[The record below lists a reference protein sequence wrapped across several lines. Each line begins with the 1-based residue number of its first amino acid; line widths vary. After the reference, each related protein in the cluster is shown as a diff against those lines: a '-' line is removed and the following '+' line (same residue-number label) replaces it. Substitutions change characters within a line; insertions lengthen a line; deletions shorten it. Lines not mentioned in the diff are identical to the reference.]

1 MTSPLSG
8 SLAGLESVADALTKA
23 ELIDLTVTLAE
34 RSPPVWPTHMPFQRK
49 DYNWYASRSDQVQP
63 IHRFRGPYHTAWLTL
78 DEHCGTHFDPPA
90 HFTPPPDS
98 GLPHANECGL
108 QSGDKIE
115 LGRLMGPAAV
125 IDVSELTDT
134 GEPGVGPEILPEH
147 IQRWEAEHGELR
159 EDEIVLYRSDWDRH
173 YVDMPDGAAYI
184 TSSFVLQH
192 DPGWPTPDE
201 PAHFMFLP
209 VKIEGSSGGPGRA
222 IAFVPRG

>member
-184 TSSFVLQH
+184 TSSFVLQR
-192 DPGWPTPDE
+192 DPSWPTPDE